1 MRAFVLTML
10 VAVLAG
16 CVAAQV
22 RKQVWDFDSATVGE
36 LPQGVT
42 NEVGEWKVA
51 ADDTA
56 PSRPSVLAQMAKN
69 SGGTYNV
76 ALLDGTSYQDLDLT
90 VAMKAVAGEED
101 QGGGPVWRAK
111 DKENYYIARYNPLE
125 NNYRVYK
132 TVNGRRQQLG
142 TADVKGDL
150 AWHTLRIVMNGDHIE
165 CYLDGTKYLDVRDA
179 TFGEAGK
186 IGLWTKAD
194 AQTHFDNVEVA
205 MP

>member
-1 MRAFVLTML
+1 MTRVILA
-10 VAVLAG
+10 VAVGVLAG
-16 CVAAQV
+16 CTLAQV
-22 RKQVWDFDSATVGE
+22 EKKVWDFDSATVGE

-56 PSRPSVLAQMAKN
+56 PSRPNVLAQTAKN

-76 ALLDGTSYQDLDLT
+76 ALLEGTSYQDLDLT

-111 DKENYYIARYNPLE
+111 DKSDYYIARYNPLE
-125 NNYRVYK
+125 SNYRVYK

-150 AWHTLRIVMNGDHIE
+150 AWHTLRIVMKGDHIE
-165 CYLDGTKYLDVRDA
+165 CYLDGTKYLDVRDS
-179 TFGEAGK
+179 TFAEAGK

-194 AQTHFDNVEVA
+194 AQTHFDNVEVVT
-205 MP
+205 P

>member
-1 MRAFVLTML
+1 
-10 VAVLAG
+10 
-16 CVAAQV
+16 
-22 RKQVWDFDSATVGE
+22 
-36 LPQGVT
+36 
-42 NEVGEWKVA
+42 
-51 ADDTA
+51 
-56 PSRPSVLAQMAKN
+56 MAKN